1 MKQGNLDMERTLIE
15 MAETM
20 RKEQIGVIMNEHSL
34 EADTL
39 KEVYGL
45 ALAKADFA
53 CIQSIRRDVW
63 QETAIFHC
71 KKENR
76 SIIKEKAEARY
87 EQARQQG
94 IPAYLGSCGDYL
106 YLVIGNDAQ
115 WMRAYLERS

>member
-53 CIQSIRRDVW
+53 CIQSIRRMFGRKRRFFTVR
-63 QETAIFHC
+63 
-71 KKENR
+71 KKT
-76 SIIKEKAEARY
+76 
-87 EQARQQG
+87 G
-94 IPAYLGSCGDYL
+94 
-106 YLVIGNDAQ
+106 V
-115 WMRAYLERS
+115 